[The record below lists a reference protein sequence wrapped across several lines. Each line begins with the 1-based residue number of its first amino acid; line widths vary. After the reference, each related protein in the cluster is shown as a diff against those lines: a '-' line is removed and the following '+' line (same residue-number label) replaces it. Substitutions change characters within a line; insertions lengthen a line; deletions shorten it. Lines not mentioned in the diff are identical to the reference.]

1 MDGGDGESDE
11 EDPRHLN
18 IEETE
23 GEREVQGPDLQ
34 ILDVEKPLKIK
45 KVNIGTKAKFS

>member
-1 MDGGDGESDE
+1 MKYSLACYNLEMDGGDDESDE

-23 GEREVQGPDLQ
+23 GEHDQEGKHR
-34 ILDVEKPLKIK
+34 
-45 KVNIGTKAKFS
+45 NIGMPKVC

>member
-1 MDGGDGESDE
+1 MDHALACYNLAMDGGDGEDDD

-23 GEREVQGPDLQ
+23 GEREVQGP
-34 ILDVEKPLKIK
+34 
-45 KVNIGTKAKFS
+45 